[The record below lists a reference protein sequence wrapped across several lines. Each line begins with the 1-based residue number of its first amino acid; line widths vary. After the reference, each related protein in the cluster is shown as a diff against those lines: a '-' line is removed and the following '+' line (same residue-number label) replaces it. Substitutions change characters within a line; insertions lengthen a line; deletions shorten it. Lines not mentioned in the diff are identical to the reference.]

1 MNKFRS
7 TKRFSGYSTC
17 FRQWRAHSHCKHLH
31 GYALEFLVTFEGELD
46 ERNWV
51 MDFGAFKGMG
61 FKKWMQSVFDHTTVV
76 ALDDPKLDFFRTLS
90 KEGVVRL
97 ILMQDVGCE
106 KFAEYVKQ
114 HLDNLVL
121 LETEG
126 RVKVHSVQCIENPN
140 NSAICYETFRY

>member
-17 FRQWRAHSHCKHLH
+17 FRQWRANSHCKHLH

-51 MDFGAFKGMG
+51 MDFGAFKDLG
-61 FKKWMQSVFDHTTVV
+61 FKDWMSERFDHKTVV
-76 ALDDPKLDFFRTLS
+76 ASDDPKLDLFRTLYN
-90 KEGVVRL
+90 EGVIQMV
-97 ILMQDVGCE
+97 IMDDVGCE
-106 KFAEYVKQ
+106 KFAEYVKRY
-114 HLDNLVL
+114 LD
-121 LETEG
+121 ETVPRKTNR
-126 RVKVHSVQCIENPN
+126 RVTVHSVQCIENPN